1 MFIRSSNTN
10 VHTPVKIKYRRKTC
24 LVGDSLKLFVILIFI
39 IILFVETNQVFNKK
53 VKKIQQLPVHKIN
66 QIYYINLDER
76 TDRDDHML
84 KNVIP
89 LFENVPYK
97 RVSALKGTDDQCV
110 QHLSNPER
118 CRGVAG
124 VIKSNL
130 YILNH
135 LPIVNYT
142 LILEDDFSFTNLTR
156 MERAIEFVPSDWEII
171 RFDCYIEKGGI
182 PDSFAPMDRNKVFRT
197 MHETKETG
205 WFCGGAYSMLIRP
218 SSIKILNQIWS
229 EKPYDDLDCRLT
241 TAKIKSYCVNQNIME
256 SINLGTNIPKHLP
269 NYRNDDID
277 RGAGG
282 GTEFNSL
289 EFNSLLSERLAKKND
304 GGDKHGV

>member
-1 MFIRSSNTN
+1 MLRHSSNTKA
-10 VHTPVKIKYRRKTC
+10 HPPVKLKHRRKTYS
-24 LVGDSLKLFVILIFI
+24 VGDSCKLFVILIFI
-39 IILFVETNQVFNKK
+39 FVILFIKTKQVLNKK
-53 VKKIQQLPVHKIN
+53 VKNNQRQHKIN

-76 TDRDDHML
+76 TDRNDHML
-84 KNVIP
+84 ENVIP
-89 LFENVPYK
+89 LFENVPYR
-97 RVSALKGTDDQCV
+97 RVSALTGTNEKCV

-130 YILNH
+130 YILNN

-142 LILEDDFSFTNLTR
+142 LILEDDFSFTNLTH
-156 MERAIEFVPSDWEII
+156 MEKAIEFVPSDWEII
-171 RFDCYIEKGGI
+171 RFDCYIEKGSI
-182 PDSFAPMDRNKVFRT
+182 PDSFASMDRNKVFRT

-218 SSIKILNQIWS
+218 SSIQILNQIWS

-241 TAKIKSYCVNQNIME
+241 TPKIKSYCVNQNIME

-269 NYRNDDID
+269 NYRNNDDID
-277 RGAGG
+277 SGAGG
-282 GTEFNSL
+282 GA
-289 EFNSLLSERLAKKND
+289 EFNSLLSELRAKKSDD
-304 GGDKHGV
+304 G